1 LVFILQLINKEFGRN
16 HKNHGMQSVNIDG
29 SRSTANQQITADAFH
44 NCFTT
49 IPDTQTQIVEALKS
63 LPIIRIRFP
72 VLWNRHTKISSLV
85 LNVTVKGKTWTGPE
99 GSRKMRLPDFKTVG
113 T

>member
-1 LVFILQLINKEFGRN
+1 MAVEALQINKLPLMPFITVLQLSPIRLLK
-16 HKNHGMQSVNIDG
+16 
-29 SRSTANQQITADAFH
+29 
-44 NCFTT
+44 
-49 IPDTQTQIVEALKS
+49 TQTQIVVALKS